1 MAVTKSNIPARL
13 AQTLVLDTSATG
25 TAENNI
31 FVGVTLADKIYQVVI
46 DNSAVGAATY
56 VRAQYATTYTKASGA
71 ADPSADDLRLYAPAN
86 KVVTY
91 IFPEGLVF
99 ATGLSVLATSD
110 TADVNGT
117 SYTDP
122 GDTVIVKI
130 LGGT

>member
-1 MAVTKSNIPARL
+1 MAVTKSNIPNRL
-13 AQTLVLDTSATG
+13 AQTLVLDSSATG
-25 TAENNI
+25 TPEDNI
-31 FVGVTLADKIYQVVI
+31 FVGVTLANKIYQVVI

-56 VRAQYATTYTKASGA
+56 VRAQYATAYAKAA
-71 ADPSADDLRLYAPAN
+71 PSLTTSLDMLRLYAPAN

-99 ATGLSVLATSD
+99 TTGLSVLATSD

-117 SYTDP
+117 AYTDP

>member
-1 MAVTKSNIPARL
+1 MAVTKSNIANRL
-13 AQTLVLDTSATG
+13 AETLILDIDANGTKEDNVFTG
-25 TAENNI
+25 T
-31 FVGVTLADKIYQVVI
+31 TLASKIFQVVI
-46 DNSAVGAATY
+46 DNSACGAATY

-86 KVVTY
+86 QSVTY
-91 IFPEGLVF
+91 TFPEGLVF
-99 ATGLSVLATSD
+99 TTGISFLATSD

-122 GDTVIVKI
+122 TGTVSVTI

>member
-25 TAENNI
+25 EPENDI
-31 FVGVTLADKIYQVVI
+31 FAGVTLADKIYQVVI

-71 ADPSADDLRLYAPAN
+71 LATSADDLRLYAPAN

-91 IFPEGLVF
+91 IFPEGLVVT
-99 ATGLSVLATSD
+99 TGLSVLATSD
-110 TADVNGT
+110 TSDTHAT

>member
-13 AQTLVLDTSATG
+13 AQTLVLDTSAAG
-25 TAENNI
+25 APENDI
-31 FVGVTLADKIYQVVI
+31 FVGVTLANKIYQVLI

-56 VRAQYATTYTKASGA
+56 VRAQYAATYTKTGGA
-71 ADPSADDLRLYAPAN
+71 VATSADDLRLYAPAN

-99 ATGLSVLATSD
+99 TTGLSVLATSD
-110 TADVNGT
+110 TSDTHTTA
-117 SYTDP
+117 YTDP

>member
-1 MAVTKSNIPARL
+1 MAVTKSNIPDRL

-25 TAENNI
+25 TPEQDI
-31 FVGVTLADKIYQVVI
+31 FVGVTLADKIYQVLI

-56 VRAQYATTYTKASGA
+56 VRMQYATTYTKAGA
-71 ADPSADDLRLYAPAN
+71 ATDPSPDDIRLYAPAN
-86 KVVTY
+86 KTVTY

-99 ATGLSVLATSD
+99 TTGLSVLATSD
-110 TADVNGT
+110 TADVDGT
-117 SYTDP
+117 AYTDP

>member
-1 MAVTKSNIPARL
+1 MAVTKSNIPDRL

-25 TAENNI
+25 TEENNI
-31 FVGVTLADKIYQVVI
+31 FVGVTLANKIYQVLI

-56 VRAQYATTYTKASGA
+56 VRMQYATTYAKASGA
-71 ADPSADDLRLYAPAN
+71 LATSPDDIRLYAPAN
-86 KVVTY
+86 KTVTY
-91 IFPEGLVF
+91 IFPEGLAF
-99 ATGLSVLATSD
+99 TAGLSVLATSD
-110 TADVNGT
+110 TADIDGT